1 MKHQYFGDISDYK
14 KYSVLRAITDNSQLR
29 AMVAWMLTPDDEKNE
44 GNINKYLHDPDQWK
58 QFEPDIF
65 DFLYEAVIVNQT
77 KDLHLVE
84 DKGIVPGTNYF
95 WDILA
100 DNLAERQKY
109 FERLQAASK
118 EYEIVFLD
126 PDNGI
131 ATNSIIKGRKNSSKY
146 IFWDEI
152 TDLWDQEHS
161 LLIYQHFP
169 RVNRMEY
176 IKEKVGEIN
185 NRLNNN
191 ETYAIRTT
199 YMVYFLV
206 PQEGHSL
213 HFEGL
218 KEKIEGK
225 WGEGRIGVERF

>member
-1 MKHQYFGDISDYK
+1 MKHQYFGDVSDYK
-14 KYSVLRAITDNSQLR
+14 KYSVLRAISDNGQLR
-29 AMVAWMLTPDDEKNE
+29 TMVAWLLTPNDQRND
-44 GNINKYLHDPDQWK
+44 GNVNKYLNSPNEWR

-65 DFLYEAVIVNQT
+65 DFLYEAVVVNQT

-84 DKGIVPGTNYF
+84 EKGIVPGTSYF

-109 FERLQAASK
+109 FERLQEASK
-118 EYEIVFLD
+118 DHEIVFLD

-131 ATNSIIKGRKNSSKY
+131 APGSLTKGRKNSSKY
-146 IFWDEI
+146 VFWDEI
-152 TDLWDQEHS
+152 SDLWNQEHS

-176 IKEKVGEIN
+176 IKRKVGEIN
-185 NRLNNN
+185 DRLSNN

-199 YMVYFLV
+199 HMVYFLI

-218 KEKIEGK
+218 KEKIEGR
-225 WGEGRIGVERF
+225 WGEGRIGVERV

>member
-1 MKHQYFGDISDYK
+1 MKHQYFGDVSDYK
-14 KYSVLRAITDNSQLR
+14 KYSVLRAISDNGQLR
-29 AMVAWMLTPDDEKNE
+29 TMVAWLLTPNDQRND
-44 GNINKYLHDPDQWK
+44 GNVNKYLNNPSEWR

-65 DFLYEAVIVNQT
+65 DFLYEAVVVNQT

-84 DKGIVPGTNYF
+84 EKEIVPGTSYF

-100 DNLAERQKY
+100 DNLVERKKY
-109 FERLQAASK
+109 FEKLKEASK
-118 EYEIVFLD
+118 EHEIVFLD

-131 ATNSIIKGRKNSSKY
+131 ATGSITKGRKNSSKY
-146 IFWDEI
+146 AFWDEI
-152 TDLWDQEHS
+152 SDLWNQEHS

-176 IKEKVGEIN
+176 IKRKVDEIN
-185 NRLNNN
+185 DRLSNN

-199 YMVYFLV
+199 HMVYFLI